1 MAEFYTRFI
10 RETMDEAGQVTQWSY
25 QYEEDFNYGYDV
37 IDPLGDLDPH
47 RLAMLWRNHRGEEKR
62 LTFSD
67 LKTLS
72 NQAANL
78 LRSHGLQK
86 GDVVMTALR
95 THWSYWI
102 VALAAHKLGLLLAPV
117 YYRLTAEDFRYRME
131 KAKVRCVV
139 TCREGPAAENIWAA
153 AEQAQVPLRFA
164 WALGKTVSW
173 IF

>member
-1 MAEFYTRFI
+1 
-10 RETMDEAGQVTQWSY
+10 
-25 QYEEDFNYGYDV
+25 
-37 IDPLGDLDPH
+37 
-47 RLAMLWRNHRGEEKR
+47 MLWRNHRGEEKR

-153 AEQAQVPLRFA
+153 AEQAHHRQAAQGPAHIVLPPLDLRHGDGGIHGERDDERIQHGRSPFFTMDLA
-164 WALGKTVSW
+164 GDGC
-173 IF
+173 IR

>member
-62 LTFSD
+62 LTFGD

-153 AEQAQVPLRFA
+153 AEQAPSGSP
-164 WALGKTVSW
+164 WALGRTVSW

>member
-117 YYRLTAEDFRYRME
+117 YYRLTAEDFRYRIE
-131 KAKVRCVV
+131 KALSL
-139 TCREGPAAENIWAA
+139 IH
-153 AEQAQVPLRFA
+153 
-164 WALGKTVSW
+164 
-173 IF
+173 I